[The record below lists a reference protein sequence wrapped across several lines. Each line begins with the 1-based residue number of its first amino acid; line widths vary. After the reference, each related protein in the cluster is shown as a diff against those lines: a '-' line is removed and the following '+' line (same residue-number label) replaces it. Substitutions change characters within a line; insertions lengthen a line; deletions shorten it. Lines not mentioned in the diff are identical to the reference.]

1 MPLGNLD
8 KIRDEILA
16 SPGNQVFNI
25 NGAQAGLPF
34 SDVFGG
40 DEWKTQYPQFGLA
53 LKTYNSDLYQNWINT
68 SCLIVTGKQIGR
80 AHV

>member
-1 MPLGNLD
+1 MPLENLD

-16 SPGNQVFNI
+16 SPGDHVFNI

-40 DEWKTQYPQFGLA
+40 DEWKTQCPQYQLA
-53 LKTYNSDLYQNWINT
+53 IKTYRDWETDRKS
-68 SCLIVTGKQIGR
+68 V
-80 AHV
+80 V